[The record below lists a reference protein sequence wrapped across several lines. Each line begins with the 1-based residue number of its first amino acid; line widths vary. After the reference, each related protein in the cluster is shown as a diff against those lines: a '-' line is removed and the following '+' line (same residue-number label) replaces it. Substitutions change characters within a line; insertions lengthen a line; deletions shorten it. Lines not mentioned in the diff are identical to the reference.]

1 MHRSIVNQTM
11 KHFLSGEQFATLK
24 NKNWDVKPDGIY
36 VHLYRDEYN
45 EDLWELICYQAEVEP
60 DIDKLTLLAFA
71 TMTNL

>member
-1 MHRSIVNQTM
+1 M

-24 NKNWDVKPDGIY
+24 NNNWDVKPDGMY

-45 EDLWELICYQAEVEP
+45 EDLWELICYQAEVDA
-60 DIDKLTLLAFA
+60 DIDKLTLLVFG